1 MDHSVAYLAFDA
13 LTRIFAPQQLNP
25 LGLNPVRDVL
35 VETIDF
41 ERLRRCTDLKLY
53 ISATNVRSG
62 KIKIFETYEITADVL
77 MASAC
82 LPLLFDS
89 VEIGGESYWD
99 GGYLGNPAI
108 FPLIYG
114 CDSADV
120 LVVRVNPIRRE
131 DPPGSA
137 RGILNRINEIS
148 FNSSLMREMRAI
160 AFVTRLIDEGTL
172 KDGKLK
178 RMLIHG
184 IEADEYMAGLG
195 YSSKLNP
202 DWDFLTHLRDLGRE
216 RAGSWLAVNFENV
229 GVRSSI
235 DISKEFL

>member
-1 MDHSVAYLAFDA
+1 M
-13 LTRIFAPQQLNP
+13 FAPQQLNP
-25 LGLNPVRDVL
+25 LGVNLVRDLL

-41 ERLRRCTDLKLY
+41 ERLRRCTDVKLY

-62 KIKIFETYEITADVL
+62 KIKIFETHEVSADVL

-82 LPLLFDS
+82 LPFLYEA
-89 VEIGGESYWD
+89 VEIDGEPYWD

-108 FPLIYG
+108 YPLIYS
-114 CDSADV
+114 CDSPDV

-131 DPPGSA
+131 DLPKTA

-160 AFVTRLIDEGTL
+160 AFVTRLIDDGTV
-172 KDGKLK
+172 KDGRLK
-178 RMLIHG
+178 RMLIHS

-202 DWDFLTHLRDLGRE
+202 DWDFLTHLRDIGRE
-216 RAGSWLAVNFENV
+216 RARVWIAANV
-229 GVRSSI
+229 DKVGIQSSI
-235 DISKEFL
+235 DIREAFL